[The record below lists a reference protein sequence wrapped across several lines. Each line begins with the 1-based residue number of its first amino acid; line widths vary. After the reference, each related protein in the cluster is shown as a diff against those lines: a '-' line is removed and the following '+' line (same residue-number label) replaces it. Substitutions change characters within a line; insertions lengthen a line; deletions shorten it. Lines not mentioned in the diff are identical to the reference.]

1 MDTLAPVFVFSGW
14 KILVF
19 GYHSGYRCVIRRFS
33 IDGLA
38 PSSLLAV
45 GRLALIS
52 TPGSLLWVSKPR
64 LPSIQEPDRIGLLYV
79 WNRLFLAVSPLR
91 ASDEEIDLL
100 DLFVAAWVL
109 RVS

>member
-1 MDTLAPVFVFSGW
+1 MFSRW
-14 KILVF
+14 KVLVF
-19 GYHSGYRCVIRRFS
+19 GSNSGYRCVIRSFRFS
-33 IDGLA
+33 TEGLA
-38 PSSLLAV
+38 QSSLLAL